1 MLVGSL
7 LLNENCRPVFG
18 QEAEPTTTAAS
29 LNATAATTHSPLSS
43 SSSSSNSSSSSSN
56 VERLVDRMLSKS
68 NTENHNNDES
78 ITSGN
83 LGITFGDLEDLS
95 DADQTENDDI
105 DDISTQD
112 IAAAKAEA
120 ASTVAPT
127 TAAIDTQDSRNIYRV
142 ARLKT
147 PPLQQ
152 QTAMPTANNASLI
165 VDNAVEVIDG
175 SFLVYKELFD
185 QTKWD
190 AERISKAGL
199 NVECTRHMRIFLNDL
214 RQMIPWAMHGK

>member
-1 MLVGSL
+1 MLVGAL

-43 SSSSSNSSSSSSN
+43 SSSSNSSSN
-56 VERLVDRMLSKS
+56 VDRLVDRMLSKS
-68 NTENHNNDES
+68 NTDNHNNDES

-83 LGITFGDLEDLS
+83 LGITLGDLEDLS

-105 DDISTQD
+105 DDIPTED

-120 ASTVAPT
+120 ASTAAPT
-127 TAAIDTQDSRNIYRV
+127 TAAKDTQDSRNIYRV